1 MAKEGTMGKTL
12 ILGVTGMLGNACEK
26 LFLQS
31 SKNHVISTT
40 RNQTNNSIQFDAKND
55 SVKDLIEKVEPDW
68 IVNCIGV
75 IKPHINENLYNST
88 QNAIEI
94 NSLFPHRIAKAIEG
108 TSTKVIQIATD
119 CVYSGDVGSYTESH
133 SHDALDVYGKT
144 KSLGEVNSEAFM
156 HLRASIIGP
165 EQGRSTSLMEW
176 FLGQQPNAEVNGF
189 TDHLWNGITTHHF
202 AKLALSI
209 TETKLFSPGVKHVLP
224 GDIVAKDELLKYFK
238 EVYGRNDI
246 VINRVE
252 STKKIDRTLS
262 SNQNDF
268 SNHLWTASGY
278 KSAPTVQQ
286 MVQEQFDFNQSHV

>member
-1 MAKEGTMGKTL
+1 LNRGA
-12 ILGVTGMLGNACEK
+12 
-26 LFLQS
+26 
-31 SKNHVISTT
+31 
-40 RNQTNNSIQFDAKND
+40 
-55 SVKDLIEKVEPDW
+55 
-68 IVNCIGV
+68 
-75 IKPHINENLYNST
+75 
-88 QNAIEI
+88 
-94 NSLFPHRIAKAIEG
+94 
-108 TSTKVIQIATD
+108 KVIQIATD
-119 CVYSGDVGSYTESH
+119 CVYSGVQGSYVETD
-133 SHDALDVYGKT
+133 SHDATDVYGKT
-144 KSLGEVNSEAFM
+144 KSLGEVPASNMM

-165 EQGRSTSLMEW
+165 EVGRSTSLLEW
-176 FLGQQPNAEVNGF
+176 FRNQPKNAKLNGF

-224 GDIVAKDELLKYFK
+224 RDIVAKDELLKYFK

>member
-1 MAKEGTMGKTL
+1 MMAKVL
-12 ILGVTGMLGNACEK
+12 ILGATGMLGNACEK
-26 LFLQS
+26 VFLRS
-31 SKNHVISTT
+31 SKNHVISTARKQAT
-40 RNQTNNSIQFDAKND
+40 NSILFDAKND
-55 SVKDLIEKVEPDW
+55 SVEALIKKVEPDW
-68 IVNCIGV
+68 IINCIGV
-75 IKPHINENLYNST
+75 IKPHINENLYDST
-88 QNAIEI
+88 KNAIDI
-94 NSLFPHRIAKAIEG
+94 NSLFPHRIAHAIEG
-108 TSTKVIQIATD
+108 TNTKVIQIATD

-144 KSLGEVNSEAFM
+144 KSLGEVNSESFM

-165 EQGRSTSLMEW
+165 EQGRSTSLLEW

-224 GDIVAKDELLKYFK
+224 GDVVAKAELLKYFK

-252 STKKIDRTLS
+252 SMKKIDRTLA
-262 SNQNDF
+262 SNQSDF
-268 SNHLWTASGY
+268 SNHLWIASGY

>member
-1 MAKEGTMGKTL
+1 MGKTL

-31 SKNHVISTT
+31 SKNQVITTT
-40 RNQTNNSIQFDAKND
+40 RNQTTNSVQFDAKND

-68 IVNCIGV
+68 IINCIGV
-75 IKPHINENLYNST
+75 IKPHINENLYSST
-88 QNAIEI
+88 QNAIEV
-94 NSLFPHRIAKAIEG
+94 NSLFPHQIAKAIEG
-108 TSTKVIQIATD
+108 TNTKVIQIATD

-165 EQGRSTSLMEW
+165 EQGRSTSLLEW
-176 FLGQQPNAEVNGF
+176 FLGQQPCAEVNGF

-224 GDIVAKDELLKYFK
+224 GDVVAKAELLKYFK

-252 STKKIDRTLS
+252 SMKKIDRTLA
-262 SNQNDF
+262 SNQSDF
-268 SNHLWTASGY
+268 SNHLWIASGY

>member
-1 MAKEGTMGKTL
+1 MDKIL
-12 ILGVTGMLGNACEK
+12 ILGATGMLGTACK
-26 LFLQS
+26 TLFMHS
-31 SKNHVISTT
+31 SKNHVITT
-40 RNQTNNSIQFDAKND
+40 SRNQSGNSVQFDAKID
-55 SVKDLIEKVEPDW
+55 SVEALIEKVEPDW
-68 IVNCIGV
+68 IINCIGV
-75 IKPHINENLYNST
+75 IKPHINENLYGST
-88 QNAIEI
+88 ENAIEI
-94 NSLFPHRIAKAIEG
+94 NSVFPHRIAKAIEG
-108 TSTKVIQIATD
+108 SNTKVIQIATD

-165 EQGRSTSLMEW
+165 EQERSTSLMEW
-176 FLGQQPNAEVNGF
+176 FLGQQPNAQVNGF

-224 GDIVAKDELLKYFK
+224 GDIVAKAELLKHFK
-238 EVYGRNDI
+238 EVYGRSDI

-262 SNQNDF
+262 SNQIDF
-268 SNHLWTASGY
+268 SNHIWRASGY